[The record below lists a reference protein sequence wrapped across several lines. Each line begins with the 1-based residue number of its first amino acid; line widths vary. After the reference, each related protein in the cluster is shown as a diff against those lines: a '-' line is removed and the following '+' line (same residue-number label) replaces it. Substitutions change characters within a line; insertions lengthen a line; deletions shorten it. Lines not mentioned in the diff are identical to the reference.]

1 VLLQGLLAM
10 PLELG
15 VWRID
20 QGLTALPATGL
31 DLESRLQD
39 LLDKDITI
47 ANPGWMVIGREV
59 DTGFDSR
66 LDILAIA
73 INGDLIVIE
82 LKRDQTPRVVLAQV
96 LEYGAWV
103 AKLRTEDIPAIYHR
117 YLERYHP
124 ERAAESFEVA
134 FCRRFQ
140 VREVPEEINQSHEL
154 VIVAS
159 QFDATSERI
168 VSYLSEE
175 HDVAINAVFFR
186 VFKDGDREYL
196 SRVWLR
202 DPSEVETEQEARK
215 PGEWNKE
222 FYVSFGGNRSW
233 EEARQFGFVS
243 GGGGRFYSQTL
254 HLLSPGDRVWVN
266 IPGTGYVGVGR
277 VLEKVVPVETF
288 YVTGPNGSRVPITD
302 IPGLLI
308 AKGTR
313 STVDAD
319 KAEYIVRVAWEKT
332 VDIDHAHKELGF
344 FGSQHTVARP
354 KTPKWVHTIERLKA
368 LFHIQD

>member
-1 VLLQGLLAM
+1 M

-20 QGLTALPATGL
+20 NGLVALKATGL

-47 ANPGWMVIGREV
+47 ANPGWMVVGREV

-66 LDILAIA
+66 ADILAI
-73 INGDLIVIE
+73 NSVGDLIVIE
-82 LKRDQTPRVVLAQV
+82 LKREQTPRIVVAQV

-103 AKLRTEDIPAIYHR
+103 VKLRSEDIPPIYKR

-124 ERAAESFEVA
+124 DRASESFDSA
-134 FCRRFQ
+134 FCKRFGL
-140 VREVPEEINQSHEL
+140 RELPEDINEAHEL

-168 VSYLSEE
+168 VDYLATAHGVS
-175 HDVAINAVFFR
+175 INAVFFH

-202 DPSEVETEQEARK
+202 DPSLVDAESDLRA
-215 PGEWNKE
+215 PGEWNHE
-222 FYVSFGGNRSW
+222 FYVSFGGGRNW
-233 EEARQFGFVS
+233 EEARKYGFIS

-254 HLLSPGDRVWVN
+254 YLLNPGDRVWVN
-266 IPGTGYVGVGR
+266 VPGTGYVGVGR
-277 VLEKVVPVETF
+277 VEETVLPIEQFQVEDAS
-288 YVTGPNGSRVPITD
+288 GKRVRIMS
-302 IPGLLI
+302 IPGLQITQRLTSLI
-308 AKGTR
+308 
-313 STVDAD
+313 DLD
-319 KAEYIVRVAWEKT
+319 KAEYLVKVRWEKT
-332 VDIDHAHKELGF
+332 LPLDKAFKERGF

-354 KTPKWVHTIERLKA
+354 KAEKWKYTVERLKL
-368 LFHIQD
+368 LFGIDS